1 MEAYSSLSHALCS
14 FVYLPCRR
22 VVYGPRDAYH
32 TTNLSRCDYDW
43 LPHRELWPIPRV
55 GQERVRTSGQG
66 VALIKKFEGCE
77 LEAYQC
83 SANVWTIGYGHT
95 RGVKEGDEISA
106 DKAEYIL
113 LEDLIEFEKYV
124 DQLVTVSL
132 NQDQFD
138 ALVAWTFNLGPTNL
152 KKSTMLLRLND
163 GQYNEV
169 PAEMAR
175 WNRSGGEVLEGLK
188 RRRKA
193 EGLLFQGLDWQDV

>member
-1 MEAYSSLSHALCS
+1 
-14 FVYLPCRR
+14 
-22 VVYGPRDAYH
+22 
-32 TTNLSRCDYDW
+32 
-43 LPHRELWPIPRV
+43 
-55 GQERVRTSGQG
+55 VRTSGQG

-77 LEAYQC
+77 LKAYQC

-152 KKSTMLLRLND
+152 KESTMLLRLNEA
-163 GQYNEV
+163 QYDDV
-169 PAEMAR
+169 PAQMAR
-175 WNRSGGEVLEGLK
+175 WNRSGGEVLEGLN